1 MNNIQAYTN
10 QASNY
15 KVNKNFEAN
24 RVNNLL
30 NNTEEK
36 KASKSSDRIE
46 ISQTNDIIINTK
58 KAYDAFRDSCKEIGE
73 TTWDGYVSGDMSL
86 DFFTICDYMKLQGIN
101 VPNFTCEGD
110 IKDLMNN
117 NDFIGFID
125 KMEEFVKTR
134 PEFKNNIPDKLFDF
148 TKLFK
153 EKLIQYGCK

>member
-46 ISQTNDIIINTK
+46 ISQTNDIIIN
-58 KAYDAFRDSCKEIGE
+58 
-73 TTWDGYVSGDMSL
+73 M
-86 DFFTICDYMKLQGIN
+86 
-101 VPNFTCEGD
+101 
-110 IKDLMNN
+110 
-117 NDFIGFID
+117 
-125 KMEEFVKTR
+125 
-134 PEFKNNIPDKLFDF
+134 
-148 TKLFK
+148 
-153 EKLIQYGCK
+153 